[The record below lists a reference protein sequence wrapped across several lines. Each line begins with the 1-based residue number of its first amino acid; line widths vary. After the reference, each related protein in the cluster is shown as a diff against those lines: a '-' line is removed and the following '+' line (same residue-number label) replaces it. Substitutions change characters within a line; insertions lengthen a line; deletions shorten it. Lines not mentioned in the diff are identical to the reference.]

1 MIMKYYELD
10 KEEKELL
17 AAFEAGEFKRVENA
31 KSEIKRYR
39 SYAAASLT
47 RAKNINIRLSERD
60 LQKLK
65 AKAAEK
71 GLPYQTLVASILH
84 QYNEQ

>member
-1 MIMKYYELD
+1 MKYYELD
-10 KEEKELL
+10 KEEKDLL
-17 AAFEAGEFKRVENA
+17 DAIERGGFKSVPNVKKEV
-31 KSEIKRYR
+31 KRYC
-39 SYAAASLT
+39 SYASASLA

-84 QYNEQ
+84 QYNEH

>member
-1 MIMKYYELD
+1 MKYYKLD

-17 AAFEAGEFKRVENA
+17 EAIERSGFKSVPNVKR
-31 KSEIKRYR
+31 EIQRYR

>member
-1 MIMKYYELD
+1 MKYYELD

-17 AAFEAGEFKRVENA
+17 ETIERGSFKSVPNVKKEM
-31 KSEIKRYR
+31 ERYR
-39 SYAAASLT
+39 SYARGSSN
-47 RAKNINIRLSERD
+47 RSKNINIRLAERD
-60 LQKLK
+60 LHKLK
-65 AKAAEK
+65 VKAAEK

>member
-1 MIMKYYELD
+1 MKYYELD

-17 AAFEAGEFKRVENA
+17 AAFEGGEFRRVGNA
-31 KSEIKRYR
+31 KAEIKRYR

>member
-1 MIMKYYELD
+1 MKYYELD

-17 AAFEAGEFKRVENA
+17 DAIERGGFKSVPNV
-31 KSEIKRYR
+31 KKEIVRYR
-39 SYAAASLT
+39 SYATASLS

-65 AKAAEK
+65 VKAAEK

>member
-1 MIMKYYELD
+1 MKYYELD

-17 AAFEAGEFKRVENA
+17 ATFEGGKLKRVANA
-31 KSEIKRYR
+31 KAEIQRYR
-39 SYAAASLT
+39 SYATASLS
-47 RAKNINIRLSERD
+47 RARNINIRLSERD

-65 AKAAEK
+65 TKAAEK